1 MVDANWRVLYVVI
14 SFNCL
19 NSYHDVHLC
28 LRWSS
33 MSDFDGWHEHHKVS
47 NHSWRIIRV
56 LFFQDRLLRSLAGRF
71 APKARLVVK
80 IFVNMFRKLL
90 LRSSKPPL
98 KFKPPQVCI
107 SDYNIIIYGMS
118 MTVRY
123 GYLII
128 HWLLLPISI
137 ITAWLQY
144 YIKFLSVK
152 SRW

>member
-1 MVDANWRVLYVVI
+1 MVDANWWVLYVVS
-14 SFNCL
+14 SFNFL
-19 NSYHDVHLC
+19 NSYRDVHLW

-98 KFKPPQVCI
+98 EFKPSHVCI
-107 SDYNIIIYGMS
+107 LWLEYHYIHVWYVNDYEVWIFNNTLAIVVDWHHHCMVTI
-118 MTVRY
+118 
-123 GYLII
+123 
-128 HWLLLPISI
+128 
-137 ITAWLQY
+137 
-144 YIKFLSVK
+144 
-152 SRW
+152 

>member
-71 APKARLVVK
+71 APKARLVMK

-107 SDYNIIIYGMS
+107 F
-118 MTVRY
+118 
-123 GYLII
+123 
-128 HWLLLPISI
+128 WLK
-137 ITAWLQY
+137 Y
-144 YIKFLSVK
+144 HYIWYVNDCEIWIFNNTLAIVAD
-152 SRW
+152 WHHHCMIAI